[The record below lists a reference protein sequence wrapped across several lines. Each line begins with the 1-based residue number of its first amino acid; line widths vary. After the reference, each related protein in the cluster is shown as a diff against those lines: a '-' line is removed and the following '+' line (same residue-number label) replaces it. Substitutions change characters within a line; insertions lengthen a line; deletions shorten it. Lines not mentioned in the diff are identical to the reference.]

1 MGTCVG
7 GEISYPVTSKIFFF
21 FFFKECERWKRVIR
35 LFFFFFFVFL
45 HIRSIETVQSRLANS
60 CVWKYDWRNCIVFLI
75 LFRSLK
81 FSIKL
86 NGYYYFTTW
95 QMDIQRIFSY
105 HGIFVSFSQLLLY
118 MKERRVEQIPVFRL
132 PII

>member
-21 FFFKECERWKRVIR
+21 FFLRNVKDEKESSD
-35 LFFFFFFVFL
+35 FSFFFFVFL

>member
-1 MGTCVG
+1 MWV
-7 GEISYPVTSKIFFF
+7 ERFPILWRPKFFF
-21 FFFKECERWKRVIR
+21 FFFLRNVKDEKESSD
-35 LFFFFFFVFL
+35 FSFFFFVFL

>member
-1 MGTCVG
+1 MWV
-7 GEISYPVTSKIFFF
+7 ERFPILWRPKFFF
-21 FFFKECERWKRVIR
+21 FFFLRNVKDEKESSD
-35 LFFFFFFVFL
+35 FSFFFFFVFL